1 MKSFSKNA
9 TRRVFCIV
17 PTHNRL
23 CALKQTLN
31 YLYQQTYP
39 NLSII
44 VIDDASSDGTREF
57 LEKSPFPGLIQYRG
71 DGELWWGGAIEL
83 GMKAALKRSFD
94 DDYLL
99 LLNDDINIDDSYV
112 EKMVDQCGNN
122 KAVAIVSP
130 QYDIST
136 NKLSSI
142 GYRLNYCKQEIEQ
155 VKDEPI
161 DASIGR
167 GLLIPV
173 EIIRV
178 IGLVNA
184 KIFPH
189 YMGDVEFTARIKDY
203 NYDLL
208 VAWSAP
214 VYSDQSPSDS
224 HVQELGEFVT
234 RFHPRSKSNIFDSL
248 KLFHRRGPLLCRII
262 ALPRMIYR
270 IGRLAI
276 SNAGRRIF
284 NVL

>member
-1 MKSFSKNA
+1 VRK
-9 TRRVFCIV
+9 VYCII

-23 CALKQTLN
+23 NTLRKTLN

-39 NLSII
+39 YISIV
-44 VIDDASSDGTREF
+44 VIDDGSTDGTHEYLNQCGYPELSYIRAE
-57 LEKSPFPGLIQYRG
+57 
-71 DGELWWGGAIEL
+71 GELWWGGAIEL
-83 GMKAALKRSFD
+83 GMKAALKRSCD

-99 LLNDDINIDDSYV
+99 LLNDDIIIDDSYV
-112 EKMVDQCGNN
+112 ERMVDQCGNN
-122 KAVAIVSP
+122 KSVAIVSP

-136 NKLSSI
+136 KKLSSI
-142 GYRLNYCKQEIEQ
+142 GYRLNYCRQEIVQ

-203 NYDLL
+203 NYDLR

-224 HVQELGEFVT
+224 HVQELGELAT

-248 KLFHRRGPLLCRII
+248 NLFHRRGPFLCRII
-262 ALPRMIYR
+262 ALPRLLYR
-270 IGRLAI
+270 LGRLAI
-276 SNAGRRIF
+276 SNVGRRIL